1 MKILFSDLNHAI
13 VVTTFVFVMMMII
26 DYINVLTKGKM
37 SAAIRGGIF
46 RQYVISSF
54 LGATPGCLGA
64 FMNVSF
70 YVRGLISFGAIAGG
84 MIATSGDESF
94 IMLALFPGKALFLF
108 AILFVVGIIS
118 AFFIDKVL
126 PLLKIKTCEK
136 CELSE
141 LHEEDFEKAEEKEG
155 KLKRNILFHRSIL
168 IFVIILLFILSLRG
182 IAGPEGMREK
192 IIFWSVLFISIYIIS
207 TVKNHF
213 LEEHIWNHLCKR
225 HLWRVFLWTFGALIV
240 IDIGLKSWNLE
251 SFIKSHMAIIL
262 IIACLVGIIPE
273 SGPHLIFV
281 MMFSKGL
288 IPFSIL
294 LASSIVQDGHGML
307 PLLSYSLKDSILVK
321 MFNLLI
327 GLIIGFIVYIAGF

>member
-37 SAAIRGGIF
+37 SAAIKGGIF

-70 YVRGLISFGAIAGG
+70 YIRGLISFGAIAGG

-94 IMLALFPGKALFLF
+94 VMLALFPKKALFLF
-108 AILFVVGIIS
+108 LILFIIGIIS
-118 AFFIDKVL
+118 AFLIDKIL
-126 PLLKIKTCEK
+126 PLLKIKTSERCEM
-136 CELSE
+136 SE
-141 LHEEDFEKAEEKEG
+141 LHREDIEKTEKKDEI
-155 KLKRNILFHRSIL
+155 KRSIL
-168 IFVIILLFILSLRG
+168 FFHRGLLIAIIILLFVLSLKG
-182 IAGPEGMREK
+182 IAGPKELREK
-192 IIFWSVLFISIYIIS
+192 VIFWSVLFIALYIVS
-207 TVKNHF
+207 TSKNHF
-213 LEEHIWNHLCKR
+213 LEEHIWNHLCKK

-251 SFIKSHMAIIL
+251 SFIKNHMAIIL
-262 IIACLVGIIPE
+262 ILAAFVGIIPE

-307 PLLSYSLKDSILVK
+307 PLLSYSLKDSIMVK
-321 MFNLLI
+321 IFNLLI
-327 GLIIGFIVYIAGF
+327 GLVIGFIVYIAGF